1 MRYISCYI
9 LASILGISF
18 LMGNAS
24 KTKDSLLNIVN
35 NSTDLSQQIATYR
48 NLADVYFEKP
58 EEVHYL
64 NKLYLTA
71 KEAKDKNNMFDALSD
86 LAFIYIKSYK
96 ADSAVYYMQTLEQA
110 GEAKE
115 TLPHLSY
122 LRMRL
127 FEARIRNNEREKAIE
142 EELAALSGKKRDKY
156 NIYTEIEQAFS
167 TGYALYSKENF
178 KEANPYLK
186 TAYEM
191 ACELPYKE
199 GHALR
204 IHVMWIYA
212 NTLNY
217 LDEGEKFIKY
227 MEDILEQYKS
237 YYELYYA
244 RQRPFYNIHVIYLQ
258 CYTSL
263 FIRTDILPK
272 DKIDYYFRKIIQ
284 MSASVTNP
292 IDKYNYFL
300 GMNNYYLYKEDY
312 PNALAT
318 NDSLIK
324 YASITSPSNIPGLL
338 DISSQIY
345 EAMGDYGNALKY
357 HKLSVQEKDSITS
370 SKLEQQINELQVK
383 YDVDKLSYKNSQLEN
398 RNKFILL
405 IALCSILFLTVGV
418 CIYLYYDL
426 KRERRMKTTLH
437 NLNKKAE
444 ESEKLKIAFI
454 NSMCHEI
461 RTPLNAIVGFSDI
474 IADATISDE
483 ESKREYSKL
492 ITLNSQL
499 LTSLIEHLFIVANL
513 DSSKEESL
521 PCEMVNIKDIC
532 AQEMKKV
539 KQQAKEEINYQL
551 ELPEEDFFISTNQQY
566 LSLVIESLLNNA
578 NKFTDKGSITLKM
591 GLDKAQNRV
600 QIDVTDT
607 GCGIPADKQEVVF
620 QRFTKLDSFAQG
632 QGLGLYL
639 SRLIINRLS
648 GSIFIDPSYTVGTR
662 MIIRLPI

>member
-9 LASILGISF
+9 LVSILGISC
-18 LMGNAS
+18 LIGS
-24 KTKDSLLNIVN
+24 VSTTKDSLLNIAN
-35 NSTDLSQQIATYR
+35 NSTELSQQIATYR
-48 NLADVYFEKP
+48 NLADLYFEKP

-71 KEAKDKNNMFDALSD
+71 KEAKDKNNMFDALYD
-86 LAFIYIKSYK
+86 LAFIYIKSCK
-96 ADSAVYYMQTLEQA
+96 VDSAVYYMQTLEQA

-115 TLPHLSY
+115 TLPYLSY
-122 LRMRL
+122 LRTRL
-127 FEARIRNNEREKAIE
+127 FEARIRNNEREKAIA
-142 EELAALSGKKRDKY
+142 EELAALSSKKEDKY

-178 KEANPYLK
+178 KEANPYLE
-186 TAYEM
+186 TAYKLT
-191 ACELPYKE
+191 CKLPYKE
-199 GHALR
+199 GYDFR
-204 IHVMWIYA
+204 IHTMWIYA
-212 NTLNY
+212 NTFNY

-227 MEDILEQYKS
+227 MEDILQQHKN

-263 FIRTDILPK
+263 LMRADILPE
-272 DKIDYYFRKIIQ
+272 DKVDYYFRKITQ
-284 MSASVTNP
+284 MNASVTNP
-292 IDKYNYFL
+292 IDKYNCFL
-300 GMNNYYLYKEDY
+300 GMNNYYLSKEDY

-324 YASITSPSNIPGLL
+324 YASITGPSNIPGLL

-345 EAMGDYGNALKY
+345 EAIGDYKNALKY
-357 HKLSVQEKDSITS
+357 HKLSVQEKDSIAS

-383 YDVDKLSYKNSQLEN
+383 YNVDKLSYKNSQLEN
-398 RNKFILL
+398 RNKLILL

-474 IADATISDE
+474 ITDTTICDE
-483 ESKREYSKL
+483 ENKREYSKL

-499 LTSLIEHLFIVANL
+499 LTSLIEHLFVVANL
-513 DSSKEESL
+513 DSSKESL

-532 AQEMKKV
+532 AQEMKKM
-539 KQQAKEEINYQL
+539 KQQAKEKINYQL

-578 NKFTDKGSITLKM
+578 NKFTDKGSITLKIV
-591 GLDKAQNRV
+591 LDETQNCV
-600 QIDVTDT
+600 QIDVIDT

-620 QRFTKLDSFAQG
+620 QRFTKLDSFVQG

-648 GSIFIDPSYTVGTR
+648 GSIFIDPSYTAGTH